1 MLKRKENKSNKS
13 LVILGSLFLISG
25 LSLIVL
31 TIHTTFKTKS
41 EEDIAFDNFYIEEKQ
56 IETTDDTTPED
67 VVEEK
72 KDTPI
77 NYVAVLRIP
86 KINLKRGLVDRDSK
100 YNNIKYNIM
109 IHKESDTPDKEGG
122 NVILVAHS
130 GTSGVAYFRNVD
142 KLSLND
148 EIYLDYNN
156 KTYSYK
162 ITNIYDI
169 EKTGVVPIRKVTTK
183 STITLITCRHS
194 TNKQIV
200 VIAEIAQF

>member
-1 MLKRKENKSNKS
+1 MLKRKENKSSKS
-13 LVILGSLFLISG
+13 LIVLGSLFLISG
-25 LSLIVL
+25 LSLIFL
-31 TIHTTFKTKS
+31 TIYTGFKTKTD
-41 EEDIAFDNFYIEEKQ
+41 EDIALDNFYIEEQQEK
-56 IETTDDTTPED
+56 ITDNTTTKE

-72 KDTPI
+72 KETSI
-77 NYVAVLRIP
+77 NYIAVLRIP
-86 KINLKRGLVDRDSK
+86 KINLKRGLVDKDSK

-109 IHKESDTPDKEGG
+109 IHKESDVPDQDGG

-130 GTSGVAYFRNVD
+130 GTAGVSYFRNVD

-169 EKTGVVPIRKVTTK
+169 EKTGIAPIRKETTK
-183 STITLITCRHS
+183 STITLITCRHN

-200 VIAEIAQF
+200 VIAEIA

>member
-41 EEDIAFDNFYIEEKQ
+41 EEDIALDNFYIEEKQ

-200 VIAEIAQF
+200 VIAEIA

>member
-1 MLKRKENKSNKS
+1 MLKRKENKSSKS
-13 LVILGSLFLISG
+13 LVVLGSLFLISG
-25 LSLIVL
+25 LSLIFL
-31 TIHTTFKTKS
+31 TIYTGFKTKTD
-41 EEDIAFDNFYIEEKQ
+41 EDIALDNFYIEEQQEK
-56 IETTDDTTPED
+56 ITDNTTTKE

-72 KDTPI
+72 KETSI
-77 NYVAVLRIP
+77 NYIAVLRIP
-86 KINLKRGLVDRDSK
+86 KINLKRGLVDKDSK

-109 IHKESDTPDKEGG
+109 IHKESDVPDQDGG

-130 GTSGVAYFRNVD
+130 GTAGVSYFRNVD

-169 EKTGVVPIRKVTTK
+169 EKTGIAPIRKETTK
-183 STITLITCRHS
+183 STITLITCRHN

-200 VIAEIAQF
+200 VIAEIA

>member
-25 LSLIVL
+25 LSLIFL
-31 TIHTTFKTKS
+31 TIYTGFKTKTD
-41 EEDIAFDNFYIEEKQ
+41 EEIALDNFYIEEQ
-56 IETTDDTTPED
+56 QEEITDNTTTEE

-72 KDTPI
+72 KETSI
-77 NYVAVLRIP
+77 NYIAVLRIP
-86 KINLKRGLVDRDSK
+86 KINFKRGLVDKDSK

-109 IHKESDTPDKEGG
+109 IHKESDAPDKEGG

-130 GTSGVAYFRNVD
+130 GTAGVSYFRNVD
-142 KLSLND
+142 KLSLDD

-169 EKTGVVPIRKVTTK
+169 EKTGIAPIRKETTK
-183 STITLITCRHS
+183 STITLITCRHN

-200 VIAEIAQF
+200 VIAEIA

>member
-1 MLKRKENKSNKS
+1 MLKIKENKSNKS

-31 TIHTTFKTKS
+31 TIYTTFKTKS
-41 EEDIAFDNFYIEEKQ
+41 EEDIALDNFYIEEKQ
-56 IETTDDTTPED
+56 IENTDDTTTED
-67 VVEEK
+67 VFEEK

-86 KINLKRGLVDRDSK
+86 KINLKRGLVDRNSK

-122 NVILVAHS
+122 NVIFVAHS

-169 EKTGVVPIRKVTTK
+169 EKTGIAPIRKETTK
-183 STITLITCRHS
+183 STITLITCRHN

-200 VIAEIAQF
+200 VIAEIA

>member
-25 LSLIVL
+25 LSLIFL
-31 TIHTTFKTKS
+31 TIYTGFKTKTD
-41 EEDIAFDNFYIEEKQ
+41 EEIALDNFYIEEQ
-56 IETTDDTTPED
+56 QEEITDNTTTEE

-72 KDTPI
+72 KETSI
-77 NYVAVLRIP
+77 NYIAVLRIP
-86 KINLKRGLVDRDSK
+86 KINFKRGLVDKDSK

-109 IHKESDTPDKEGG
+109 IHKESDAPDKEGG

-130 GTSGVAYFRNVD
+130 GTAGVSYFRNVD
-142 KLSLND
+142 KLSLDD
-148 EIYLDYNN
+148 EIYLDYNSQ
-156 KTYSYK
+156 TYSYK

-169 EKTGVVPIRKVTTK
+169 EKTGIAPIRKETIK
-183 STITLITCRHS
+183 STITLITCRHN

-200 VIAEIAQF
+200 VIAEIA

>member
-1 MLKRKENKSNKS
+1 MWLKKRK
-13 LVILGSLFLISG
+13 
-25 LSLIVL
+25 
-31 TIHTTFKTKS
+31 
-41 EEDIAFDNFYIEEKQ
+41 
-56 IETTDDTTPED
+56 TP
-67 VVEEK
+67 
-72 KDTPI
+72 PI

-109 IHKESDTPDKEGG
+109 IHKESGTPDKEGG

-200 VIAEIAQF
+200 VIAEIA

>member
-1 MLKRKENKSNKS
+1 MLKRKENKSSKS
-13 LVILGSLFLISG
+13 LVVLGSLFLISG
-25 LSLIVL
+25 LSLIFL
-31 TIHTTFKTKS
+31 TIYTGFKTKTD
-41 EEDIAFDNFYIEEKQ
+41 EDIALDNFYIEEQQEK
-56 IETTDDTTPED
+56 ITDNTTTKE

-72 KDTPI
+72 KDTSI

-109 IHKESDTPDKEGG
+109 IHKESDTPDKEAS

-130 GTSGVAYFRNVD
+130 GTAGVAYFRNVD

-169 EKTGVVPIRKVTTK
+169 EKTGIAPIRKETTK
-183 STITLITCRHS
+183 STITLITCRHN

-200 VIAEIAQF
+200 VIAEIA

>member
-25 LSLIVL
+25 LSLIFL
-31 TIHTTFKTKS
+31 TSYTGFKTKTD
-41 EEDIAFDNFYIEEKQ
+41 EEIALDNFYIEEQ
-56 IETTDDTTPED
+56 QEEITDNTTTEE

-72 KDTPI
+72 KETSI
-77 NYVAVLRIP
+77 NYIAVLRIP
-86 KINLKRGLVDRDSK
+86 KINFKRGLVDKDSK

-109 IHKESDTPDKEGG
+109 IHKESDAPDKEGG

-130 GTSGVAYFRNVD
+130 GTAGVSYFRNVD
-142 KLSLND
+142 KLSLDD
-148 EIYLDYNN
+148 EIYLDYNSQ
-156 KTYSYK
+156 TYSYK

-169 EKTGVVPIRKVTTK
+169 EKTGIAPIRKETTK
-183 STITLITCRHS
+183 STITLITCRHN

-200 VIAEIAQF
+200 VIAEIA

>member
-1 MLKRKENKSNKS
+1 MLKRKENKSNNS

-25 LSLIVL
+25 LSLIFL
-31 TIHTTFKTKS
+31 TIYTGFKTKTD
-41 EEDIAFDNFYIEEKQ
+41 EEIALDNFYIEEQ
-56 IETTDDTTPED
+56 QEEITDNTTTEE

-72 KDTPI
+72 KETSI
-77 NYVAVLRIP
+77 NYIAVLRIP
-86 KINLKRGLVDRDSK
+86 KINFKRGLVDKDSK

-109 IHKESDTPDKEGG
+109 IHKESDAPDKEGG

-130 GTSGVAYFRNVD
+130 GTAGVSYFRNVD
-142 KLSLND
+142 KLSLDD

-169 EKTGVVPIRKVTTK
+169 EKTGIAPIRKETTK
-183 STITLITCRHS
+183 STITLITCRHN

-200 VIAEIAQF
+200 VIAEIV

>member
-25 LSLIVL
+25 LSLIFL
-31 TIHTTFKTKS
+31 TIYTGFKTKTD
-41 EEDIAFDNFYIEEKQ
+41 EDIALDNFYIEEQQEK
-56 IETTDDTTPED
+56 ITDNTTTKE

-72 KDTPI
+72 KETSI
-77 NYVAVLRIP
+77 NYIAVLRIP
-86 KINLKRGLVDRDSK
+86 KINLKRGLVDKDSK

-109 IHKESDTPDKEGG
+109 IHKESDVPDQDGG

-130 GTSGVAYFRNVD
+130 GTAGVSYFRNVD

-169 EKTGVVPIRKVTTK
+169 EKTGIAPIRKETTK
-183 STITLITCRHS
+183 STITLITCRHN

-200 VIAEIAQF
+200 VIAEIA